1 MIFGMEPVM
10 SRANLIRKS
19 EIVRRVVR
27 AHTYYFGEDS
37 VSTKVANNLLLG
49 RKRGSMALRPYLS
62 TRRRF
67 SVHKSEE

>member
-27 AHTYYFGEDS
+27 AHTYYFGEGS
-37 VSTKVANNLLLG
+37 VSTKVPI
-49 RKRGSMALRPYLS
+49 RKEERIHGIKALFQYKKE
-62 TRRRF
+62 
-67 SVHKSEE
+67 VQCAQK